1 MKEKKYLHNLDK
13 NIILNF
19 FFFSKSEC
27 LKEAFY
33 EIDVSNDIIEIVI
46 SKEKELLRFSSFGI
60 IGDTHVIYFLI

>member
-1 MKEKKYLHNLDK
+1 
-13 NIILNF
+13 
-19 FFFSKSEC
+19 